1 MKVSHACTFLQ
12 DAYFQQTSRVQK
24 MVLPF
29 QIVTNDTSLC
39 QPGLQERSAD
49 IEGKQLV
56 KLLRAH
62 SAYGPPACLAS
73 LRCSCSPTPVP
84 VGPLHNLCAIMLDGS
99 TGTISCQQ
107 EHLRASML
115 ATCEMLPQTAAAS
128 SPNKLRG
135 APASPSV

>member
-1 MKVSHACTFLQ
+1 MLYVRFLPACTMQAHYRRTPVMKVSHACTFLQ

-56 KLLRAH
+56 KL
-62 SAYGPPACLAS
+62 PALVLLMA
-73 LRCSCSPTPVP
+73 RQPV
-84 VGPLHNLCAIMLDGS
+84 
-99 TGTISCQQ
+99 
-107 EHLRASML
+107 
-115 ATCEMLPQTAAAS
+115 
-128 SPNKLRG
+128 
-135 APASPSV
+135 